1 MTAPTQTSANATS
14 AAVASGTVSG
24 GSAFAAA
31 TAASSPAGA
40 AAAHTASGASGASGV
55 AAGEPAATVVERPL
69 THFRTL
75 PVSVK
80 VNGEIVGPTDVPAG
94 LMMIDFLHEYLH
106 LTGSRLGCGQGICHA
121 CVVIVD
127 KPDGTS
133 EEVRSCITGANF
145 FHGKTIR
152 TIEGHA
158 KRNEAGEVVELS
170 PIQQKF
176 LEHFS
181 FQCGYCTPGFV
192 NAATVLIERLKR
204 QPIAK
209 DKVEQTIT
217 EALNDHI
224 CRCTGYV
231 RYYEAVKEVV
241 MTTPGLVKDAA

>member
-1 MTAPTQTSANATS
+1 MTTAQTAASAASASVAATGASAPAATS
-14 AAVASGTVSG
+14 AASASVP
-24 GSAFAAA
+24 AAP
-31 TAASSPAGA
+31 AAPASA
-40 AAAHTASGASGASGV
+40 AAA
-55 AAGEPAATVVERPL
+55 VERPL
-69 THFRTL
+69 VRFQQKPL
-75 PVSVK
+75 SVRI
-80 VNGEIVGPTDVPAG
+80 NGKTVGPMQVPEG
-94 LMMIDFLHEYLH
+94 LMMIEFLHEYAG

-127 KPDGTS
+127 QPDGTS
-133 EEVRSCITGANF
+133 EEMRTCITGAHF
-145 FHGKTIR
+145 FHGRSIR

-204 QPIAK
+204 EPIAK
-209 DKVEQTIT
+209 ADVERTIT
-217 EALNDHI
+217 DALDAHL

-231 RYYEAVKEVV
+231 RYYEAVKDVV
-241 MTTPGLVKDAA
+241 LTTPGLVKDAA